1 MLLGREVA
9 SAQLSKNMNE
19 TTGEGLPS
27 NADQWSG
34 YLATLGWGPGER
46 DHSAYNAFLRASS
59 LNVDQQVALRVVVE
73 LIRANGGSFNAKK
86 LQSQC
91 TRAYKFTGGSQ
102 ATTVTIVQPA
112 TPKFDPDRLK
122 GFAAKTSGIDQTWLK
137 ARSPVLI
144 NGITSA
150 SFLDQLYEP
159 GENVLIF
166 TSLHSQGEVLYE
178 VGKENKALPKLTAD
192 GVWFLVNPVD
202 GETYPN
208 PRQDNKPS
216 RRSEESV
223 TSWRYLV
230 LESDV
235 AEADQW
241 LSCLVQLPLQISAV
255 YSSGGKSIHALV
267 RVDAESKQE
276 WDAMRNQIKPI
287 LVPLGADEAAMT
299 GVRLSRLPGAL
310 RGLRQQEL
318 LYLNPQ
324 PSPEPIFKL

>member
-1 MLLGREVA
+1 MDVTTNLGLA
-9 SAQLSKNMNE
+9 
-19 TTGEGLPS
+19 S

-34 YLATLGWGPGER
+34 YLATLDWGPGKR
-46 DHSAYNAFLRASS
+46 DSSAYNAFLRAGT
-59 LNVDQQVALRVVVE
+59 LDIEQQVAMIVVAE
-73 LIRANGGSFNAKK
+73 TIKLSGGSINNKK
-86 LQSQC
+86 LQSQLK
-91 TRAYKFTGGSQ
+91 RAYEFASGSHVNP
-102 ATTVTIVQPA
+102 VTIVQPSK
-112 TPKFDPDRLK
+112 PKFDPDRLK
-122 GFAAKTSGIDQTWLK
+122 GFAAKTSGIDQPWLHS
-137 ARSPVLI
+137 RSPVSI

-159 GENVLIF
+159 GEKVLVF
-166 TSLHSQGEVLYE
+166 TNLHSQGEVLYE

-202 GETYPN
+202 GQTHPN

-235 AEADQW
+235 ADPKEW
-241 LSCLVQLPLQISAV
+241 LSCLVQLPLQISAI
-255 YSSGGKSIHALV
+255 YTSGGKSIHALV
-267 RVDAESKQE
+267 RVDAVSKQQ
-276 WDAMRNQIKPI
+276 WDAIRNQIRPI

-310 RGLRQQEL
+310 RGLQQQEL
-318 LYLNPQ
+318 IYLNPQ

>member
-1 MLLGREVA
+1 MKTESK
-9 SAQLSKNMNE
+9 SAVQDLKTE
-19 TTGEGLPS
+19 
-27 NADQWSG
+27 DWSD
-34 YLATLGWGPGER
+34 YLATLNWGPGNR
-46 DHSAYNAFLRASS
+46 DKSAFTAFLRAAS
-59 LNVDQQVALRVVVE
+59 LGVDPQLAIKVVAG
-73 LIRANGGSFNAKK
+73 LISRSGGSFNANK

-122 GFAAKTSGIDQTWLK
+122 AFAAKTSGIDQTWLK

-150 SFLDQLYEP
+150 SFLEHLYRP
-159 GENVLIF
+159 GEKVLVF
-166 TSLHSQGEVLYE
+166 TELHSQGEHLYE

-192 GVWFLVNPVD
+192 GVWYLVNPVD
-202 GETYPN
+202 GQTHPN

-235 AEADQW
+235 ADPKEW
-241 LSCLVQLPLQISAV
+241 LSCLVQLPLQISAI
-255 YSSGGKSIHALV
+255 YTSGGKSIHALV

-276 WDAMRNQIKPI
+276 WDAMKDRIKQIM
-287 LVPLGADEAAMT
+287 VPLGADQAAMT
-299 GVRLSRLPGAL
+299 GVRLSRLPGAF
-310 RGLRQQEL
+310 RGLNKQEL
-318 LYLNPQ
+318 LYLNPN
-324 PSPEPIFKL
+324 PTSKPIIQL